1 MVAQPGGAESP
12 TADDRGRADTQ
23 ATVRDHRAPPASHHQ
38 REQRIINAKIQWVKY
53 GARGFRSSRNFVHA
67 ICFHCG
73 GLAPEAPK

>member
-1 MVAQPGGAESP
+1 
-12 TADDRGRADTQ
+12 
-23 ATVRDHRAPPASHHQ
+23 
-38 REQRIINAKIQWVKY
+38 VKY